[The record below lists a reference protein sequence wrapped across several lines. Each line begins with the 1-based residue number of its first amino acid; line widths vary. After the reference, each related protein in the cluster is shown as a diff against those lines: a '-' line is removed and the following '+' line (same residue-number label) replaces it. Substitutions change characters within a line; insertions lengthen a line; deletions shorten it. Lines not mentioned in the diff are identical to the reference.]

1 MTIICYKVV
10 LHQFHVGGIRR
21 FHKCHKYGKN
31 NLTLFNETLMPVYK
45 HTNLKGKGWK
55 LITQSVLGWSP
66 SSFLSTLKT
75 QKQNRFRCCDM
86 FGHKKMY
93 IILFVSSHA
102 TNRYLRFAQTV
113 HLPIQINLN
122 NDPTQKTNVY
132 HLQIKKES
140 IEYMIL

>member
-1 MTIICYKVV
+1 MFIGFWKRRILKWMWCAINFEFIAIYMTIICYKVV

-86 FGHKKMY
+86 FGHK
-93 IILFVSSHA
+93 
-102 TNRYLRFAQTV
+102 NV
-113 HLPIQINLN
+113 HNIVRIFSCDKPLP
-122 NDPTQKTNVY
+122 
-132 HLQIKKES
+132 
-140 IEYMIL
+140 